1 MRYFNGCV
9 FAAGL
14 KKKNNESDTSINEE
28 LHYVQVEGLIQY
40 LLNNHNL
47 YQKEV
52 CWHKKNEEL
61 QLQSL
66 TLQSFT
72 KTEIEGFQQMLLM
85 IFKLLIQQS
94 LVTQYRTTYNKA
106 FNRKIL

>member
-47 YQKEV
+47 Y
-52 CWHKKNEEL
+52 
-61 QLQSL
+61 
-66 TLQSFT
+66 
-72 KTEIEGFQQMLLM
+72 
-85 IFKLLIQQS
+85 
-94 LVTQYRTTYNKA
+94 
-106 FNRKIL
+106 